1 MLDYLWKKFKRD
13 NDVAPEAEESSYV
26 NIKGLEQDIKVPA
39 PTKADKRWA
48 RKLKNATS
56 GDVATALI
64 SAIETGQNWRVWYLI
79 NRPVR
84 KTTNLLLGK
93 VKSLGFDGNVRVS
106 EALSKAAENDNVTA
120 AYLLLKF
127 AEKNQTTCFGT
138 DDVVREEIEHYT
150 RNGLMDIAEKPGSG
164 VFRLVAQTF
173 AALTDRHSVMHQTEQ
188 QMLLSQA
195 AIRAAAQGNE
205 AHLDAILDSHLLE
218 PRKFV
223 EAYMQSFYYAD
234 VFGGEKDVTAEERK
248 PFLEWLKRRGIV
260 DEVFEEEAAAVEVRV
275 AGQKAIHRAAVAKGW
290 KLSERWL
297 PNDDGVLTPPGAA
310 LAEISVTDRTDGKP
324 LTYVF
329 NYIAERAHRLDG
341 RKTCTFGFGQIADTG
356 LVDEGRAFVESSR
369 IATPELVWKKGEPF
383 RLRLKAPGA
392 G

>member
-26 NIKGLEQDIKVPA
+26 NIRGLEQDIKVPS

-48 RKLKNATS
+48 RKLRNATS
-56 GDVATALI
+56 SDVATALI

-84 KTTNLLLGK
+84 KTSNFLIGK
-93 VKSLGFDGNVRVS
+93 VKHLGFDGNVRLS

-127 AEKNQTTCFGT
+127 AEKNQTTCFGI

-150 RNGLMDIAEKPGSG
+150 RNGLVDMAEKPGSG

-173 AALTDRHSVMHQTEQ
+173 ATLADGHTVLHRAER
-188 QMLLSQA
+188 QMMMNQA
-195 AIRAAAQGNE
+195 AIRAAANGHQS
-205 AHLDAILDSHLLE
+205 HLDAILDNHLLE
-218 PRKFV
+218 PRQFV
-223 EAYMQSFYYAD
+223 EAYMQSFYFQE
-234 VFGGEKDVTAEERK
+234 VFGGEKDITAEERK
-248 PFLEWLKRRGIV
+248 PFIEWMKSRGIV

-275 AGQKAIHRAAVAKGW
+275 RAQKETLRESLAKGW
-290 KLSERWL
+290 KYSSRWL
-297 PNDDGVLTPPGAA
+297 PNDDGTIVSPGTEQVEIGVRDAA
-310 LAEISVTDRTDGKP
+310 DGQP

-329 NYIAERAHRLDG
+329 NYSANRAHKLKGNVAHTFSFAQLDS
-341 RKTCTFGFGQIADTG
+341 QS
-356 LVDEGRAFVESSR
+356 LLEEGRAFLTSSR
-369 IATPELVWKKGEPF
+369 AATPELVWKKGEPF
-383 RLRLKAPGA
+383 RLRLKDQKPG
-392 G
+392 